1 MFSNHDDAIPFDN
14 SDRRIIVIANPT
26 IRKEDAYYERL
37 YGLLND
43 KDFIGSVR
51 HWLETKDITAFRPG
65 EHAPMNQAKL
75 RVLNEMMSETERAVA
90 EFKEDCKTE
99 LTSRDA
105 IKDHVANAITRN
117 GSKFANVNDTH
128 LTHAIRRAGML
139 NTGRRIMA
147 YKKNTYYWHG
157 PRNPVHG
164 RDRARRM
171 DHRDN

>member
-1 MFSNHDDAIPFDN
+1 M
-14 SDRRIIVIANPT
+14 IANPT
-26 IRKEDAYYERL
+26 IRKQDAYYERL
-37 YGLLND
+37 YGLLDD

-105 IKDHVANAITRN
+105 IKNHVSSAITRN
-117 GSKFANVNDTH
+117 SQLLPT
-128 LTHAIRRAGML
+128 
-139 NTGRRIMA
+139 
-147 YKKNTYYWHG
+147 
-157 PRNPVHG
+157 
-164 RDRARRM
+164 
-171 DHRDN
+171 